1 MLSLDVSGRPRNL
14 TRGPLFLGPGLLQ
27 THHGTP
33 LFASRALS
41 SPSSSPKAVKQAPD
55 FLSSRR
61 RNLGSSC
68 LSEALELMP
77 GWRKGV
83 LGIGKS
89 GDSRAK
95 PGKGPWTLG
104 PLSWGCTSGIAH
116 PPCRE
121 YNPPCPACR
130 LGKYGEGLIPQEEHP
145 RGSANVSRE
154 SRAFCCPRDVL
165 HRLAFVGE

>member
-1 MLSLDVSGRPRNL
+1 MLSLGMSGRPRNL
-14 TRGPLFLGPGLLQ
+14 TRGPLFLGPGFLQ
-27 THHGTP
+27 THHETP
-33 LFASRALS
+33 LFTSRALS
-41 SPSSSPKAVKQAPD
+41 SPSSSPRQSSRRRI

-68 LSEALELMP
+68 LSEALEPMP

-104 PLSWGCTSGIAH
+104 PLSWGCNSGIAH

-121 YNPPCPACR
+121 YNPPCSACR
-130 LGKYGEGLIPQEEHP
+130 LGKNGEGLIPQAEHP
-145 RGSANVSRE
+145 RRSTNVSRE
-154 SRAFCCPRDVL
+154 SSAFCCPRDVML
-165 HRLAFVGE
+165 RLAVCR